1 MTGSPGAGAGP
12 AGVPGP
18 TGVPGSA
25 GLTAA
30 GGRGTAIRVL
40 IADDEPLIRA
50 GIRMILT
57 SDREIEVVAEAA
69 NGREA
74 VDLARSHGVDV
85 VLLDIQMPV
94 MDGLTALGELR
105 RATPTARVIVL
116 TTFGER
122 ENVLRALE
130 YGGAGFLLKDTAPAE
145 LIRAVR
151 AAAAGDAYLSPGATR
166 HVVDQ
171 LASGRVAAR
180 GEEARARVAGLS
192 GREREVLALL
202 GEGLSNAD
210 AGRRLH
216 MSEATVKTYVSRIL
230 AKLECENRVQAALLA
245 RDAGL

>member
-1 MTGSPGAGAGP
+1 M
-12 AGVPGP
+12 
-18 TGVPGSA
+18 
-25 GLTAA
+25 
-30 GGRGTAIRVL
+30 IRVV

-57 SDREIEVVAEAA
+57 SAPDIEVVAEAA

-74 VDLARSHGVDV
+74 VELARSHTPEVM
-85 VLLDIQMPV
+85 LLDIQMPV
-94 MDGLTALGELR
+94 MDGLTALVELR
-105 RATPTARVIVL
+105 RAAPEVRALIL
-116 TTFGER
+116 TTFGEK
-122 ENVLRALE
+122 ENVLRALGQ
-130 YGGAGFLLKDTAPAE
+130 GGAGFLLKDSAPGE
-145 LIRAVR
+145 LIGAVR

-171 LASGRVAAR
+171 LASGKAAAR
-180 GEEARARVAGLS
+180 GEEARRQVAELS
-192 GREREVLALL
+192 ERERGVLALL

-230 AKLECENRVQAALLA
+230 AKLGCENRVQAALLA

>member
-1 MTGSPGAGAGP
+1 MSGARRIK
-12 AGVPGP
+12 V
-18 TGVPGSA
+18 V
-25 GLTAA
+25 
-30 GGRGTAIRVL
+30 

-57 SDREIEVVAEAA
+57 SDPEIEVVAEAT

-74 VDLARSHGVDV
+74 VDLARAHAADV

-94 MDGLTALGELR
+94 LDGLSALPELR
-105 RATPTARVIVL
+105 RAAPAARVIVL

-130 YGGAGFLLKDTAPAE
+130 HGGAGFLLKDTAPAE

-151 AAAAGDAYLSPGATR
+151 AAAAGDAYLSPAATR
-166 HVVDQ
+166 HVVER
-171 LASGRVAAR
+171 LASGREAAR
-180 GEEARARVAGLS
+180 AEEARARLTALS
-192 GREREVLALL
+192 EREREVLALL

-230 AKLECENRVQAALLA
+230 SKLGCENRVQAALLA

>member
-1 MTGSPGAGAGP
+1 M
-12 AGVPGP
+12 
-18 TGVPGSA
+18 
-25 GLTAA
+25 
-30 GGRGTAIRVL
+30 
-40 IADDEPLIRA
+40 IRA

-57 SDREIEVVAEAA
+57 SAPDIEVVAEAA

-74 VDLARSHGVDV
+74 VDLARSHAPDV
-85 VLLDIQMPV
+85 MLLDIQMPV

-105 RATPTARVIVL
+105 RSAVEVRALIL
-116 TTFGER
+116 TTFGEK
-122 ENVLRALE
+122 ENVLRALGE
-130 YGGAGFLLKDTAPAE
+130 GGAGFLLKDSAPGE
-145 LIRAVR
+145 LIGAVR

-171 LASGRVAAR
+171 LASGKAAVRGEVARRRVA
-180 GEEARARVAGLS
+180 ELS
-192 GREREVLALL
+192 ERERGVLALL

-230 AKLECENRVQAALLA
+230 AKLDCENRVQAALLA

>member
-1 MTGSPGAGAGP
+1 MAGQP
-12 AGVPGP
+12 
-18 TGVPGSA
+18 
-25 GLTAA
+25 
-30 GGRGTAIRVL
+30 IRVV

-50 GIRMILT
+50 GIRMILI
-57 SDREIEVVAEAA
+57 SDPEIEVVGEAA
-69 NGREA
+69 DGRAAVEA
-74 VDLARSHGVDV
+74 ARTHAADV

-94 MDGLTALGELR
+94 LDGLSALPELR
-105 RATPTARVIVL
+105 RAAPAARVIVL

-130 YGGAGFLLKDTAPAE
+130 HGGAGFLLKDTAPAE

-151 AAAAGDAYLSPGATR
+151 AAAAGDAYLSPAATR
-166 HVVDQ
+166 HVVER
-171 LASGRVAAR
+171 LATGREAARSEQARVRVAA
-180 GEEARARVAGLS
+180 LS
-192 GREREVLALL
+192 DKEREVLAVL

-230 AKLECENRVQAALLA
+230 AKLDCENRVQAALLA

>member
-1 MTGSPGAGAGP
+1 MTAE
-12 AGVPGP
+12 V
-18 TGVPGSA
+18 
-25 GLTAA
+25 
-30 GGRGTAIRVL
+30 IRVV

-57 SDREIEVVAEAA
+57 SAPDIEVVAEAA

-74 VDLARSHGVDV
+74 VDLARSHAPDV
-85 VLLDIQMPV
+85 MLLDIQMPV

-105 RATPTARVIVL
+105 RAVPEVRALIL
-116 TTFGER
+116 TTFGEK
-122 ENVLRALE
+122 ENVLRALGE
-130 YGGAGFLLKDTAPAE
+130 GGAGFLLKDSAPGE
-145 LIRAVR
+145 LIGAVR

-171 LASGRVAAR
+171 LASGKAAVR
-180 GEEARARVAGLS
+180 GEVARRQVAELS
-192 GREREVLALL
+192 ERERGVLALL
-202 GEGLSNAD
+202 GEGLSNAE

-230 AKLECENRVQAALLA
+230 AKLGCENRVQAALLA

>member
-1 MTGSPGAGAGP
+1 M
-12 AGVPGP
+12 
-18 TGVPGSA
+18 
-25 GLTAA
+25 
-30 GGRGTAIRVL
+30 

-57 SDREIEVVAEAA
+57 SAPDIEVVAEAA

-74 VDLARSHGVDV
+74 VELARAHAPDV

-94 MDGLTALGELR
+94 MDGLAALDELV
-105 RATPTARVIVL
+105 RAAPSAHALIL

-122 ENVLRALE
+122 ENVLRALSH
-130 YGGAGFLLKDTAPAE
+130 GSAGFLLKDSAPAE
-145 LIRAVR
+145 LIGAVR
-151 AAAAGDAYLSPGATR
+151 AAAAGDAYLSPAATR

-171 LASGRVAAR
+171 LASGRSAGRA
-180 GEEARARVAGLS
+180 EEARRRIAALS
-192 GREREVLALL
+192 ERERGVLALL

-230 AKLECENRVQAALLA
+230 AKLGCENRVQAALLA

>member
-1 MTGSPGAGAGP
+1 MAGQP
-12 AGVPGP
+12 
-18 TGVPGSA
+18 
-25 GLTAA
+25 
-30 GGRGTAIRVL
+30 IRVV

-57 SDREIEVVAEAA
+57 SDPEIVVVAEAA

-74 VDLARSHGVDV
+74 VDAARAHAADV

-94 MDGLTALGELR
+94 LDGLSALPELR
-105 RATPTARVIVL
+105 RAAPAARVIVL

-122 ENVLRALE
+122 DNVLRTLE
-130 YGGAGFLLKDTAPAE
+130 HGGAGFLLKDTAPAE

-151 AAAAGDAYLSPGATR
+151 AAAAGDAYLSPAATR
-166 HVVDQ
+166 HVVER
-171 LASGRVAAR
+171 LATGREAAR
-180 GEEARARVAGLS
+180 AEEARGRVAGLS
-192 GREREVLALL
+192 EKERDVLALL

-210 AGRRLH
+210 AGKRLH

-230 AKLECENRVQAALLA
+230 AKLDCDNRVQAALLA

>member
-1 MTGSPGAGAGP
+1 MAGQP
-12 AGVPGP
+12 
-18 TGVPGSA
+18 
-25 GLTAA
+25 
-30 GGRGTAIRVL
+30 IRVV

-50 GIRMILT
+50 GIRMILI
-57 SDREIEVVAEAA
+57 SDPEIEVVGEAA
-69 NGREA
+69 DGRAAVEA
-74 VDLARSHGVDV
+74 ARAHAADV

-94 MDGLTALGELR
+94 LDGLSALPEFR
-105 RATPTARVIVL
+105 RAVPEARVIVL

-130 YGGAGFLLKDTAPAE
+130 HGSAGFLLKDTAPAE

-151 AAAAGDAYLSPGATR
+151 AAAAGDAYLSPAATR
-166 HVVDQ
+166 HVVER
-171 LASGRVAAR
+171 LATGREAARAEEARGRVAA
-180 GEEARARVAGLS
+180 LS
-192 GREREVLALL
+192 EKEREVLALL

-230 AKLECENRVQAALLA
+230 AKLDCENRVQAALLA

>member
-1 MTGSPGAGAGP
+1 MTAK
-12 AGVPGP
+12 V
-18 TGVPGSA
+18 
-25 GLTAA
+25 
-30 GGRGTAIRVL
+30 IRVV

-57 SDREIEVVAEAA
+57 SAPDIEVVAEGA

-74 VDLARSHGVDV
+74 VELARAHAPDV

-94 MDGLTALGELR
+94 MDGLTALGELG
-105 RATPTARVIVL
+105 RAVPDVRALIL

-122 ENVLRALE
+122 ENVLRALGE
-130 YGGAGFLLKDTAPAE
+130 GGAGFLLKDSAPGE
-145 LIRAVR
+145 LIGAVR
-151 AAAAGDAYLSPGATR
+151 AAAAGDAYLSPAATR

-171 LASGRVAAR
+171 LASGRAAGRGEAAR
-180 GEEARARVAGLS
+180 RRVAELS
-192 GREREVLALL
+192 ERERGVLALL

-230 AKLECENRVQAALLA
+230 AKLGCENRVQAALLA

>member
-1 MTGSPGAGAGP
+1 MTGAP
-12 AGVPGP
+12 
-18 TGVPGSA
+18 
-25 GLTAA
+25 
-30 GGRGTAIRVL
+30 IRVV

-69 NGREA
+69 DGRQAIELVRA
-74 VDLARSHGVDV
+74 HGADV

-94 MDGLTALGELR
+94 MDGLTAMRELR
-105 RATPTARVIVL
+105 RAAPAARVVIL

-122 ENVLRALE
+122 DNVLRALE
-130 YGGAGFLLKDTAPAE
+130 SGGAGFLLKDTAPAE
-145 LIRAVR
+145 LIAAVR

-166 HVVDQ
+166 HVVDR
-171 LASGRVAAR
+171 LATGHTASRNER
-180 GEEARARVAGLS
+180 ARARVAQLS
-192 GREREVLALL
+192 ARERDVLALL

-245 RDAGL
+245 RDAGLGEG

>member
-1 MTGSPGAGAGP
+1 MTGSG
-12 AGVPGP
+12 
-18 TGVPGSA
+18 GS
-25 GLTAA
+25 
-30 GGRGTAIRVL
+30 IRVV

-57 SDREIEVVAEAA
+57 SDREIEVVAEGT

-74 VDLARSHGVDV
+74 VDLARSHSADV

-94 MDGLTALGELR
+94 MDGLTALSELR
-105 RATPTARVIVL
+105 RAVPSARVIVL

-130 YGGAGFLLKDTAPAE
+130 HGGAGFLLKDTAPAE

-151 AAAAGDAYLSPGATR
+151 AAVAGDAYLSPGATR

-171 LASGRVAAR
+171 LASGRAVAR
-180 GEEARARVAGLS
+180 SEQARARVAALS
-192 GREREVLALL
+192 SREREVLALL

>member
-1 MTGSPGAGAGP
+1 MTAE
-12 AGVPGP
+12 V
-18 TGVPGSA
+18 
-25 GLTAA
+25 
-30 GGRGTAIRVL
+30 IRVV

-57 SDREIEVVAEAA
+57 SAPDIEVVAEVA

-74 VDLARSHGVDV
+74 VELARSHAPDV
-85 VLLDIQMPV
+85 MLLDIQMPV

-105 RATPTARVIVL
+105 RAVPQVRALIL
-116 TTFGER
+116 TTFGEK
-122 ENVLRALE
+122 ENVLRALGQ
-130 YGGAGFLLKDTAPAE
+130 GGAGFLLKDSAPGE
-145 LIRAVR
+145 LIGAVR
-151 AAAAGDAYLSPGATR
+151 AAASGDAYLSPGATR

-171 LASGRVAAR
+171 LASGKAAVR
-180 GEEARARVAGLS
+180 GEEARRQVAALS
-192 GREREVLALL
+192 ERERGVLALL

-230 AKLECENRVQAALLA
+230 AKLGCENRVQAALLA

>member
-1 MTGSPGAGAGP
+1 MAGQ
-12 AGVPGP
+12 
-18 TGVPGSA
+18 S
-25 GLTAA
+25 
-30 GGRGTAIRVL
+30 IRVV

-57 SDREIEVVAEAA
+57 SDPEIEVVGEAA
-69 NGREA
+69 DGRAAVEA
-74 VDLARSHGVDV
+74 ARTHAADV

-94 MDGLTALGELR
+94 LDGLSALPELR
-105 RATPTARVIVL
+105 RAAPRARVIVL

-130 YGGAGFLLKDTAPAE
+130 HGGAGFLLKDTAPAE

-151 AAAAGDAYLSPGATR
+151 AAAAGDAYLSPAATR
-166 HVVDQ
+166 HVVER
-171 LASGRVAAR
+171 LATGREAVRAEQAR
-180 GEEARARVAGLS
+180 GRVAGLS
-192 GREREVLALL
+192 EKERDVLSLL

-230 AKLECENRVQAALLA
+230 AKLDCENRVQAALLA

>member
-1 MTGSPGAGAGP
+1 MAGQ
-12 AGVPGP
+12 
-18 TGVPGSA
+18 S
-25 GLTAA
+25 
-30 GGRGTAIRVL
+30 IRVV

-57 SDREIEVVAEAA
+57 SDPEIEVVGEAA
-69 NGREA
+69 DGREA
-74 VDLARSHGVDV
+74 VEAARAHAADV

-94 MDGLTALGELR
+94 LDGLSALPELR
-105 RATPTARVIVL
+105 RTAPKARVIVL

-130 YGGAGFLLKDTAPAE
+130 HGGAGFLLKDTAPAE

-151 AAAAGDAYLSPGATR
+151 AAAAGDAYLSPAATR
-166 HVVDQ
+166 HVVER
-171 LASGRVAAR
+171 LASGREVARAEQAR
-180 GEEARARVAGLS
+180 GRVGALS
-192 GREREVLALL
+192 EKERDVLALL

-230 AKLECENRVQAALLA
+230 AKLDCENRVQAALLA

>member
-1 MTGSPGAGAGP
+1 MTAE
-12 AGVPGP
+12 V
-18 TGVPGSA
+18 
-25 GLTAA
+25 
-30 GGRGTAIRVL
+30 IRVV

-57 SDREIEVVAEAA
+57 SAPDIEVVAEAA

-74 VDLARSHGVDV
+74 VELARSHAPDV
-85 VLLDIQMPV
+85 MLLDIQMPV

-105 RATPTARVIVL
+105 RAVPEVRALIL
-116 TTFGER
+116 TTFGEK
-122 ENVLRALE
+122 ENVLRALGQ
-130 YGGAGFLLKDTAPAE
+130 GGAGFLLKDSAPGE
-145 LIRAVR
+145 LIGAVR

-171 LASGRVAAR
+171 LASGRAAAR
-180 GEEARARVAGLS
+180 GEEARRQVAELS
-192 GREREVLALL
+192 EREQGVLALL

-230 AKLECENRVQAALLA
+230 AKLGCENRVQAALLA